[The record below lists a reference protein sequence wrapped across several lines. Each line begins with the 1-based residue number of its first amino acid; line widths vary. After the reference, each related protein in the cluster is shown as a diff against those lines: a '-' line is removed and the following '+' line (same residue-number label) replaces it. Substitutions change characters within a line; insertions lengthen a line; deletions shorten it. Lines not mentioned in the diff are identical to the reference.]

1 MLEKPARRKLLISLI
16 VGATL
21 VQTRIAPLPG
31 IQSSMSLNW
40 HPESYRRSRGWAL
53 GINLESMIPTLEW
66 TPQGVRFLDQTRLPL
81 EETYVLATSY
91 PQVADVITTMVVRGA
106 PAIGVSAAMGIA
118 LGVKTSQATTL
129 AELNDEF
136 QTMSKVL
143 AATRPTAVNLFWAI
157 ERMGE
162 RFSVLTSQPDI
173 TLDGIRAAL
182 IEEALLMYDEDIAA
196 CKTMGSHGASLLPQ
210 AGSVLTH
217 CNAGALA
224 TCGYGTALGVIRAA
238 VERGQQLHVYADET
252 RPFLQGA
259 RLTAWELMHDGIP
272 TTVLCDNMAASL
284 MRQGK
289 IQAVI
294 VGADRIAANGDVAN
308 KIGTYGVAVL
318 AREHGI
324 PFFVAAPWST
334 IDLATATGDAIPIE
348 QRPALEVTHHAG
360 RQLTPNGVGI
370 ENPAFDVTPAKYVT
384 AIITERGV
392 LRAPYPEALQQFDL
406 VTVAD

>member
-1 MLEKPARRKLLISLI
+1 MRAIRLK
-16 VGATL
+16 G
-21 VQTRIAPLPG
+21 
-31 IQSSMSLNW
+31 
-40 HPESYRRSRGWAL
+40 
-53 GINLESMIPTLEW
+53 MIPTLEW
-66 TPQGVRFLDQTRLPL
+66 TADGVRFLDQTKLPL

-91 PQVADVITTMVVRGA
+91 QQVADVITTMVVRGA
-106 PAIGVSAAMGIA
+106 PAIGVSAAMGLA
-118 LGVKTSQATTL
+118 LGVVKSPAATVPDL
-129 AELNDEF
+129 AAEF
-136 QTMSKVL
+136 EVMCRTL

-157 ERMGE
+157 ERMRELFNRLAAQPGA
-162 RFSVLTSQPDI
+162 SVES
-173 TLDGIRAAL
+173 IRTAL
-182 IEEALLMYDEDIAA
+182 IEEARRMYDEDIAA
-196 CKTMGSHGASLLPQ
+196 CREMGTHGGSLLPQ
-210 AGSVLTH
+210 EGGVLTH

-238 VERGQQLHVYADET
+238 VEQGHRIHVYADET

-289 IQAVI
+289 IQAVV

-318 AREHGI
+318 AKEHGI
-324 PFFVAAPWST
+324 PFYVAAPWST
-334 IDLATATGDAIPIE
+334 IDMKTATGDAIPIE
-348 QRPALEVTHHAG
+348 QRAEIEVTHHAG
-360 RQLTPNGVGI
+360 RQLTPHGVGI

-392 LRAPYPEALQQFDL
+392 LRAPYAESLQGL
-406 VTVAD
+406 EPAAAAR